1 MKIQAIVLDMDGVLW
16 RGPEPLGDLPALF
29 DRLNAL
35 GLKIALAT
43 NNATRTPAD
52 YVKKLASFGVQIQPS
67 QVMTSALAT
76 ALLLQERLP
85 AGSQVYAVGQ
95 HGLIQALNEAGFQVV
110 PVDVPPEKVD
120 AVVAGM
126 DRTLTYEKLLHAV
139 LLIRRGAP
147 FYGSNPDR
155 TYPTPQGQAPG
166 AGAIL
171 AAIEAATGVQ
181 PQIAGKPEAHIFR
194 LALQK
199 LNVHPEEALMVG
211 DRLETDI
218 LGGQRAGMRTALVLS
233 GVTAPDQAAAWSP
246 PPDWIVPDLTSLVDT
261 LESA

>member
-1 MKIQAIVLDMDGVLW
+1 MNLKAIVLDMDGVLW

-29 DRLNAL
+29 ARMEAL

-52 YVKKLASFGVQIQPS
+52 YVQKLAGFGVSVSPQ

-76 ALLLQERLP
+76 ALLLREDFPR
-85 AGSQVYAVGQ
+85 GGTVYVVGQ
-95 HGLIQALNEAGFQVV
+95 QGLVRALEEAGFEVLPPDALPQQVT
-110 PVDVPPEKVD
+110 

-126 DRTLTYEKLLHAV
+126 DRTLSYQKLMHAV

-171 AAIEAATGVQ
+171 AAIAAATGVQ
-181 PQIAGKPEAHIFR
+181 PRIAGKPEPHIFR
-194 LALQK
+194 LALQR
-199 LNVHPEEALMVG
+199 LGVRPEDALMVG

-233 GVTAPDQAAAWSP
+233 GVTASDQAAAWSP
-246 PPDWIVPDLTSLVDT
+246 RPDWILPDLSALLDA
-261 LESA
+261 LERA